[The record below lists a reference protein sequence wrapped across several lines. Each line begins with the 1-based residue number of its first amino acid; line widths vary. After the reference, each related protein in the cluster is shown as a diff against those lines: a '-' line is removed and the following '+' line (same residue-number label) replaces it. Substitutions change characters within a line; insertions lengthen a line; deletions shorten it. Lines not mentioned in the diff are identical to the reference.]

1 MGQLFRS
8 FDVQN
13 FGTVQGGQV
22 FGFFLTSGLNKAAL
36 GDIWDEATQ
45 KQSGG
50 LNVAKFINAM
60 KLISLAQKGIA
71 PKLMT
76 IQQNGGSVPIP
87 QMKYPSHIQPPQ
99 PNASP
104 IQPQQQQ
111 QQKQAPADPF

>member
-1 MGQLFRS
+1 MELFGSPPTTNSNPEDQFYQQLFRS

-22 FGFFLTSGLNKAAL
+22 FGFFLSSGLNKAAL

-50 LNVAKFINAM
+50 LSLPKFINAM

-71 PKLMT
+71 PKLANIT
-76 IQQNGGSVPIP
+76 PNLPIP
-87 QMKYPSHIQPPQ
+87 PMKSPSHLQPPQ
-99 PNASP
+99 PSSS
-104 IQPQQQQ
+104 
-111 QQKQAPADPF
+111 